1 MKRRVFTR
9 ICQASPLIT
18 VAALTAANGC
28 ANIAGNDQAFGAA
41 QIATAALVAAL
52 TIVQAREPQ

>member
-1 MKRRVFTR
+1 MKRGRITR
-9 ICQASPLIT
+9 ICQTSPLIT

-52 TIVQAREPQ
+52 AITQARETQ